1 MILLY
6 NKRTLNTTHYRVS
19 IHDTIKLRTINIS
32 SIIFEERL
40 ETNCG
45 RCNMSA
51 IKRLYKKENYTIQ
64 KSINLEDKLYTEL
77 KKIVEKEYDATISD
91 IVNVCIEDLISSGN
105 IKYYAKPDEEIT
117 IYRSVMIRKE
127 NVEALNKITQETGIS
142 LTRLVNIAMREFL
155 DKNVKK

>member
-1 MILLY
+1 
-6 NKRTLNTTHYRVS
+6 
-19 IHDTIKLRTINIS
+19 
-32 SIIFEERL
+32 
-40 ETNCG
+40 
-45 RCNMSA
+45 MSA